1 MHKNQ
6 QIDGFIQALDEVGQQ
21 IIQRASQIEIAKASQ
36 IFSQGDSC
44 QSYILV
50 LKGTVKVFS
59 RTHSG
64 REILLYRVKGGQSCT
79 LTTSCLFSDD
89 RYPAE
94 GLAETDVTALVISQK
109 DFNHGLACSTKFRQ
123 FVFSAYGDRIRE
135 VISLVETIRFS
146 KIETRLADAL
156 LEEAGDSRYFK
167 VTHQELAVDLGT
179 AREVVSR
186 QLKEFETNGWLELH
200 RGAIK
205 ITNLAAI
212 EAIAEQS

>member
-1 MHKNQ
+1 MTINT
-6 QIDGFIQALDEVGQQ
+6 ITACLDPVGRE
-21 IIQRASQIEIAKASQ
+21 IIAKASQIEIAQGSQ
-36 IFSQGDSC
+36 IFRQGDPC
-44 QSYILV
+44 KNYILV
-50 LKGTVKVFS
+50 LDGSVKVLA

-64 REILLYRVKGGQSCT
+64 REILLYRVKSGESCT

-94 GLAETDVTALVISQK
+94 GLAETAVTALVVSQK
-109 DFNHGLACSTKFRQ
+109 DFNHGLACSERFRQ
-123 FVFSAYGDRIRE
+123 FVFSAYGERIRE
-135 VISLVETIRFS
+135 VISLVETISFG

-156 LEEAGDSRYFK
+156 LQEAADSCYFK

-186 QLKEFETNGWLELH
+186 QLKEFEESGWLELH

-205 ITNLAAI
+205 ILDSKAIAAI
-212 EAIAEQS
+212 AKQI